1 MSSFPWREVL
11 DKTCSLCWSLFNRL
25 LSCSSL
31 LFVHPFHSFFLWEW
45 PEGRSLTEFLSP
57 SSLSVSTMKDIS
69 SHGITQRRRQTR
81 RTEHLNDDDK
91 KMDIPEAT
99 SLVLESHL
107 VFWGK
112 TALKIQIFLQKIEM
126 TLDNGYEISS
136 FQVCNLSISFL
147 STCVTFQLK
156 TDEEDNIIVALTV
169 KGRERLLGI
178 PGINV

>member
-1 MSSFPWREVL
+1 
-11 DKTCSLCWSLFNRL
+11 
-25 LSCSSL
+25 
-31 LFVHPFHSFFLWEW
+31 
-45 PEGRSLTEFLSP
+45 
-57 SSLSVSTMKDIS
+57 
-69 SHGITQRRRQTR
+69 
-81 RTEHLNDDDK
+81 
-91 KMDIPEAT
+91 
-99 SLVLESHL
+99 
-107 VFWGK
+107 
-112 TALKIQIFLQKIEM
+112 M